1 MMGETCGGQDG
12 CGLQDDDAVSCL
24 KLVDVLDASVVTGMG
39 TRGPTVGHI
48 NHSHVF
54 KHSE

>member
-1 MMGETCGGQDG
+1 MMGETSGGQDG
-12 CGLQDDDAVSCL
+12 CGLHDSDAVYDL
-24 KLVDVLDASVVTGMG
+24 KLGDVLDISVVTGMG

>member
-1 MMGETCGGQDG
+1 MMGETRGGHDG
-12 CGLQDDDAVSCL
+12 CGLHDGDTVSGL
-24 KLVDVLDASVVTGMG
+24 NLVDVLDVSVVTGMG

>member
-1 MMGETCGGQDG
+1 MMGETRGGQDG
-12 CGLQDDDAVSCL
+12 CGLQDGDAISGL